1 MSFSSHD
8 PPIFFEQ
15 LAAKDNEIMILK
27 NKIEWYKNIVDNVI
41 PQESKI
47 TVTKSGQGEDEG
59 NGEVVQE
66 PKPKQKEKH
75 KRRVSGKRSALDAF
89 YREHKNDEDIEKGA
103 TDIIN
108 TYQVLKSCKA
118 TVKRCLTNEK
128 YKEDEEG
135 GNGDE
140 EVNDEN

>member
-47 TVTKSGQGEDEG
+47 TVTKSAKSGQGEGDG
-59 NGEVVQE
+59 DEVVQE
-66 PKPKQKEKH
+66 PKLKRQ
-75 KRRVSGKRSALDAF
+75 KRRVSGKRSALLAF

-128 YKEDEEG
+128 SNGEG
-135 GNGDE
+135 GDGDE